1 MLGIVGAGKG
11 TQAKKIAQYLNIPH
25 ISTGDI
31 FRDTA
36 KSGTELG
43 LKVKKIMNEG
53 RLIAD
58 ELVVEIVKER
68 INKQDAFNGYILD
81 GFPRTLN
88 QAHEFGKIANVDTV
102 FYLTLSPEEAAMR
115 LSGRRMCIDCKSQY
129 NIHMDKSFSQR
140 CPECGGLLQFRE
152 DDNYETVKIRIKNYI
167 RETKPLIDY
176 YLKEKILKKI
186 DGSRSIDDIFEDITQ
201 ELILMGA
208 KR

>member
-11 TQAKKIAQYLNIPH
+11 TQAKNIAEYLKIPH

-31 FRDTA
+31 FRDTV
-36 KSGTELG
+36 KSETELG

-53 RLIAD
+53 GLIAD

-68 INKQDAFNGYILD
+68 IEQQDALNGYILD

-88 QAHEFGKIANVDTV
+88 QAWELEKIANIDTV
-102 FYLTLSPEEAAMR
+102 FYLTLSSSEAAMR
-115 LSGRRMCIDCKSQY
+115 LSGRRMCADCKSQY
-129 NIHMDKSFSQR
+129 NIHMNKNLSEK

-167 RETKPLIDY
+167 RETKPLIEY
-176 YLKEKILKKI
+176 YLNKKILKKI
-186 DGSRSIDDIFEDITQ
+186 DGSRSIEAIFEEIKPY
-201 ELILMGA
+201 I
-208 KR
+208 RN